1 MILELF
7 LDQLIIESDMILA
20 KVGWHGLG
28 ITRIVVGLRVVLQH
42 CVESNSVVGLG
53 VDVIVM
59 GLGIVIGSIGACDKF
74 RVRIGMLTRIRS
86 VVVTILFFVAG
97 GVVMHVHEL
106 VLLQNWCIYW

>member
-1 MILELF
+1 
-7 LDQLIIESDMILA
+7 MILA

-28 ITRIVVGLRVVLQH
+28 ITRIVVGLRVVLH

-59 GLGIVIGSIGACDKF
+59 G
-74 RVRIGMLTRIRS
+74 IGMLTRIRS
-86 VVVTILFFVAG
+86 VVVTMLFFVAG

>member
-1 MILELF
+1 
-7 LDQLIIESDMILA
+7 MILA

-28 ITRIVVGLRVVLQH
+28 ITRIVVGLRVVLH

-59 GLGIVIGSIGACDKF
+59 GLGIVIGSIGVCDGF

-86 VVVTILFFVAG
+86 VVVTMLFFVAG

-106 VLLQNWCIYW
+106 V